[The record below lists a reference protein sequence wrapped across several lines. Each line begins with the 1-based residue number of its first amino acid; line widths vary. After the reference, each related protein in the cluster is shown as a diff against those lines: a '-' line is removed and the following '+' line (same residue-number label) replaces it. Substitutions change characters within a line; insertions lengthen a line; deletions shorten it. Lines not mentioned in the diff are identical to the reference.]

1 MLPHRKLRG
10 VVAYTSQTFPKTT
23 PEASFSFNNV
33 KKWTSVAGY
42 AVNKIPGL
50 AGEMPGAFHLGKTP
64 GNFGGS
70 KSGISDW

>member
-1 MLPHRKLRG
+1 MGNTWARRVEMLPHRKLRG

-42 AVNKIPGL
+42 AVDKIPGL
-50 AGEMPGAFHLGKTP
+50 AGEMPSRIEK
-64 GNFGGS
+64 
-70 KSGISDW
+70 